1 MITGSIGSFHTLKT
15 SVPHRS
21 VFQVAPTPPHAANRG
36 KRTLQKRRGRRKQ
49 REPSLFRFHVRPIAF
64 FHLPSRL
71 QYVSTCLSRI
81 YNLDIRI
88 LHIHNVHTK
97 RHVTRSRQRR
107 VDCVE
112 HFKTLF
118 KPEVSPKLM
127 WKNAAKVLGLET
139 SEGG

>member
-1 MITGSIGSFHTLKT
+1 MNHPFLDSMSGHCIFS
-15 SVPHRS
+15 
-21 VFQVAPTPPHAANRG
+21 
-36 KRTLQKRRGRRKQ
+36 
-49 REPSLFRFHVRPIAF
+49 PSL
-64 FHLPSRL
+64 RL

-88 LHIHNVHTK
+88 LHIHNVHAK

-118 KPEVSPKLM
+118 KPEALPKLM
-127 WKNAAKVLGLET
+127 WKNAAKVLGLEI
-139 SEGG
+139 SEGD

>member
-1 MITGSIGSFHTLKT
+1 MNHPFLDSMSGHCIFSS
-15 SVPHRS
+15 
-21 VFQVAPTPPHAANRG
+21 
-36 KRTLQKRRGRRKQ
+36 
-49 REPSLFRFHVRPIAF
+49 SL
-64 FHLPSRL
+64 RL

-127 WKNAAKVLGLET
+127 WKNTAKILGLEI
-139 SEGG
+139 SEGD

>member
-1 MITGSIGSFHTLKT
+1 MQQIGEKELYRKE
-15 SVPHRS
+15 
-21 VFQVAPTPPHAANRG
+21 G
-36 KRTLQKRRGRRKQ
+36 GDGKQ
-49 REPSLFRFHVRPIAF
+49 REPSLSRFHIRPIAF

-88 LHIHNVHTK
+88 LHIHNVHAK
-97 RHVTRSRQRR
+97 RHVTRSRQCH

-118 KPEVSPKLM
+118 KPEVSLKLM

>member
-1 MITGSIGSFHTLKT
+1 MNHPFLDSMSGPLHFFIFPPP
-15 SVPHRS
+15 SVRVH
-21 VFQVAPTPPHAANRG
+21 
-36 KRTLQKRRGRRKQ
+36 
-49 REPSLFRFHVRPIAF
+49 
-64 FHLPSRL
+64 
-71 QYVSTCLSRI
+71 LSRI

-118 KPEVSPKLM
+118 KPEVLPKLM
-127 WKNAAKVLGLET
+127 WKTVAKVLGLEI

>member
-1 MITGSIGSFHTLKT
+1 MNHPFLDSMSGHCIFSS
-15 SVPHRS
+15 
-21 VFQVAPTPPHAANRG
+21 
-36 KRTLQKRRGRRKQ
+36 
-49 REPSLFRFHVRPIAF
+49 SL
-64 FHLPSRL
+64 RL

-88 LHIHNVHTK
+88 LHVHNVHTK

-118 KPEVSPKLM
+118 KPEVLPKLM
-127 WKNAAKVLGLET
+127 WKTVAKVLGLEI
-139 SEGG
+139 SEGD

>member
-1 MITGSIGSFHTLKT
+1 MNHPFLDSMSGHCIFS
-15 SVPHRS
+15 
-21 VFQVAPTPPHAANRG
+21 
-36 KRTLQKRRGRRKQ
+36 
-49 REPSLFRFHVRPIAF
+49 PSL
-64 FHLPSRL
+64 RL

-88 LHIHNVHTK
+88 LHIHNVHAK

-118 KPEVSPKLM
+118 KPEVLPKLM
-127 WKNAAKVLGLET
+127 WKNAAKVLGLEI
-139 SEGG
+139 SEGD

>member
-1 MITGSIGSFHTLKT
+1 M
-15 SVPHRS
+15 
-21 VFQVAPTPPHAANRG
+21 
-36 KRTLQKRRGRRKQ
+36 
-49 REPSLFRFHVRPIAF
+49 
-64 FHLPSRL
+64 
-71 QYVSTCLSRI
+71 STCLSRI

-97 RHVTRSRQRR
+97 RHVMRSRQRR

-139 SEGG
+139 SEGD